1 MLKIRYVL
9 IMLIFQSIG
18 FAKIT
23 NAQTFGSG
31 SYGPAGGRYTVP
43 GADYHQRIP
52 APRDGSTQHNSTVDS
67 LYEKASDA
75 RWKKNY
81 AAEFQ
86 IYNKIISLD
95 PRSAQA
101 YFNRGSIK
109 QEKMND
115 QAGALADFKMAVKL
129 FKKEGDSYMIKA
141 SSEHIE
147 QLTR

>member
-1 MLKIRYVL
+1 MLKMQYCCAAL
-9 IMLIFQSIG
+9 IAGSIG
-18 FAKIT
+18 FAEIAYT
-23 NAQTFGSG
+23 QTFGSG

-43 GADYHQRIP
+43 GADYNQRIP
-52 APRDGSTQHNSTVDS
+52 TPRDGAGQQSSKVDA

-75 RWKKNY
+75 TWNKNH
-81 AAEFQ
+81 AAAFQ

-109 QEKMND
+109 QEKMGD
-115 QAGALADFKMAVKL
+115 RAGALSDFRMAAKL
-129 FKKEGDSYMIKA
+129 FKQEGNSYMIRA

>member
-1 MLKIRYVL
+1 MLKIQHVL
-9 IMLIFQSIG
+9 IMLLAQSIG
-18 FAKIT
+18 LAEIT

-43 GADYHQRIP
+43 GADYNQRIP
-52 APRDGSTQHNSTVDS
+52 TPRDGSGQRYTTVDS

-75 RWKKNY
+75 RWSKNY

-115 QAGALADFKMAVKL
+115 RAGALSDFQMAAKL
-129 FKKEGDSYMIKA
+129 FRQEGNSYMIRA